1 MKYAQSKFIGIV
13 LAVLLLTLTLFAT
26 VSCNNTGDPSDSSK
40 PSDSEANTDTVRNS
54 DSGQGSETEAPDDSD
69 GMLTLVEDGKV
80 KYTIILPIL
89 ATDEEKAFAA
99 SFKDAFKEATGLN
112 IKVGDDYITSN
123 QKHDPNKP
131 EILVGRTNYEE
142 SSEAYSGVRYHDY
155 KIKTVG
161 KKLVIAAYTADKF
174 DAVLSYLKENVL
186 SQSKG
191 TGDSAGL
198 SVEFSEKF
206 VSDGNYSV
214 KSWDIAGN
222 SLEKYRFVYEN
233 ALILDSLK
241 KMRTELAE
249 LTGYYL
255 DIVEDSKSKASDSE
269 FEILFGDTDR
279 TESSNMQKP
288 GYLEY
293 VYKTVGNKLVI
304 KTGGTHSLNK
314 AIESFVKD
322 YTENKE
328 SVSIKADYEKT
339 GNWFDDPYDNRS
351 MTEGADIRAMSCNI
365 LAEYENYGGTIPVEL
380 RKEIFF
386 AMLDYYQPTII
397 GVQEFSPAWY
407 AALEDYRD
415 SDKWDIIRVMSP
427 NKKDYNFSTVMYR
440 KDLLTLEEGGA
451 FSYSVGNNQ
460 RGRCLTW
467 GKFTVKATGVKFAYT
482 STHLDGFESDDT
494 VIQIGEFAAKIKELE
509 RDWGPVISTG
519 DFNTAEPEVWPGA
532 KCYNLL
538 MEQAGMSDFRYNCLE
553 KLNNHGSYH
562 GLGTMI
568 GNDAVSGSL
577 DHIFG
582 TSAASCLKFEVA
594 IFNEQI
600 WASDHSW
607 LMGDIKFN

>member
-1 MKYAQSKFIGIV
+1 MKYTQCKFIGIV
-13 LAVLLLTLTLFAT
+13 LAVLLLTLTLFAA
-26 VSCNNTGDPSDSSK
+26 VSCNKTGDPSDSSK
-40 PSDSEANTDTVRNS
+40 PDYSETSTDTVRNT
-54 DSGQGSETEAPDDSD
+54 DSEHGSETEAPDDSD
-69 GMLTLVEDGKV
+69 GMLTLVEGGKA
-80 KYTIILPIL
+80 KYTVILPIL

-99 SFKDAFKEATGLN
+99 SLKDAFKEATGLN
-112 IKVGDDYITSN
+112 IKVGDDYITAN
-123 QKHDPNKP
+123 QKHDPDKF

-142 SSEAYSGVRYHDY
+142 SSEVYSEVRYHDY

-161 KKLVIAAYTADKF
+161 KKLVIAAYTTDKF

-186 SQSKG
+186 SQFKG
-191 TGDSAGL
+191 SGDNAEL
-198 SVEFSEKF
+198 SVEFSEKS
-206 VSDGNYSV
+206 VSDGNYAV
-214 KSWDIAGN
+214 KSWSIAGN

-241 KMRTELAE
+241 KMRTELAK

-255 DIVEDSKSKASDSE
+255 DIVEDSKTKASDSD
-269 FEILFGDTDR
+269 FEILIGDTNR
-279 TESSNMQKP
+279 TESSNTQKP

-293 VYKTVGNKLVI
+293 VYKTVGNKLVV
-304 KTGGTHSLNK
+304 KTGGLHSLKK
-314 AIESFVKD
+314 AIENFVND
-322 YTENKE
+322 YAESRE

-339 GNWFDDPYDNRS
+339 GDWFDDPYENRS
-351 MTEGADIRAMSCNI
+351 MAEGADIRGMSCNV
-365 LAEYENYGGTIPVEL
+365 LAEYENYGSTIPVEF

-407 AALEDYRD
+407 AALEEYRD

-427 NKKDYNFSTVMYR
+427 NNKDYYFSTVMYR
-440 KDLLTLEEGGA
+440 KDLLTLEESGS

-460 RGRCLTW
+460 RGRCFTW
-467 GKFTVKATGVKFAYT
+467 GKFTVKATGVRFAYT
-482 STHLDGFESDDT
+482 STHLDGFESEDT
-494 VIQIGEFAAKIKELE
+494 VIQIGEFAAKVKELE
-509 RDWGPVISTG
+509 RDWGAVISTG
-519 DFNTAEPEVWPGA
+519 DFNTAEPEAWPEA

-553 KLNNHGSYH
+553 KLNNHSSYH
-562 GLGTMI
+562 GLGIMI
-568 GNDAVSGSL
+568 GNDPVSGSL